1 MNRAFKKPK
10 LTNKQLTTW
19 AKFKKRQYLLN
30 ALLTKFSKE
39 L

>member
-19 AKFKKRQYLLN
+19 AKYNKRQYMLN
-30 ALLTKFSKE
+30 AFFTKFSKE